1 MLGNT
6 LVIGSVTLV
15 KINQDNYTSD
25 YLFRDST
32 HQLVAK
38 VRHSKTKASAA
49 RPAYDRHNFEVVETI
64 FQAGDVAAYERKFY
78 FVIEQLP
85 NDTSVANADAV
96 ADLMIAS
103 TDAFL
108 NALMGWES

>member
-1 MLGNT
+1 
-6 LVIGSVTLV
+6 
-15 KINQDNYTSD
+15 
-25 YLFRDST
+25 
-32 HQLVAK
+32 
-38 VRHSKTKASAA
+38 
-49 RPAYDRHNFEVVETI
+49 VETI

-85 NDTSVANADAV
+85 NDVSVANVDAV